1 MLNFSS
7 QRGRRTEKAVLGCV
21 CVLELA
27 QALPRSPQGKV
38 RVLGPGRTAQTS
50 QKELF
55 ELEGVAQKS
64 PSPCAELSEE
74 STVEFC

>member
-1 MLNFSS
+1 MFNLAS
-7 QRGRRTEKAVLGCV
+7 QRGRRTEEAALGCV

-27 QALPRSPQGKV
+27 QALPCSPQGKV
-38 RVLGPGRTAQTS
+38 RVLGSGRTAQTS

-55 ELEGVAQKS
+55 ELEGGAQKS

-74 STVEFC
+74 STVEF